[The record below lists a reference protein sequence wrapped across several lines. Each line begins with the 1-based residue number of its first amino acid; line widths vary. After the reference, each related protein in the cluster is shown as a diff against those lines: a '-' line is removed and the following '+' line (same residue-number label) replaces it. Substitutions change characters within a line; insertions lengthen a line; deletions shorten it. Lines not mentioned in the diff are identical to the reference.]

1 MATRNPK
8 GPKPGDRCTEFQL
21 HKSQLTLEIRDRRR
35 LLDYTE
41 HRLTRY
47 IKQLTDE
54 IQKATLKRVLADYR
68 AGKVV
73 VAWQEGKPVWYSVT
87 RESSKD

>member
-1 MATRNPK
+1 MEA
-8 GPKPGDRCTEFQL
+8 
-21 HKSQLTLEIRDRRR
+21 RDKRR

-47 IKQLTDE
+47 ISQITDE
-54 IQKATLKRVLADYR
+54 AQKATLKRVLAEYR

-73 VAWQEGKPVWYSVT
+73 VAWQQGKPVWFAVT
-87 RESSKD
+87 RESSKG